1 MFSNYLTS
9 IKDVEIFPVISLMIF
24 FAVFVFVLIKVIKM
38 DKTYINKMG
47 NLPLENDDELKN
59 KTENKNED

>member
-9 IKDVEIFPVISLMIF
+9 IKDVEIFPVISLIIF

-59 KTENKNED
+59 KTENTNED

>member
-9 IKDVEIFPVISLMIF
+9 IKDVEIFPVISLIIF

>member
-9 IKDVEIFPVISLMIF
+9 IKDVEIFPVISLIIF
-24 FAVFVFVLIKVIKM
+24 FAVFVFVLIKVIRM
-38 DKTYINKMG
+38 DKNYIKKMG

>member
-1 MFSNYLTS
+1 MFSNYLAS

-24 FAVFVFVLIKVIKM
+24 FAIFVFVLIKVIRM

>member
-9 IKDVEIFPVISLMIF
+9 IKDVEIFPVISLIIF
-24 FAVFVFVLIKVIKM
+24 FAVFVFVLIKVIRM

>member
-9 IKDVEIFPVISLMIF
+9 IKDVEIFPVISLIIF
-24 FAVFVFVLIKVIKM
+24 FLVFVIVLVKVIRL
-38 DKTYINKMG
+38 DKNYIKKMG
-47 NLPLENDDELKN
+47 NLPLEDDKELKN

>member
-9 IKDVEIFPVISLMIF
+9 IKDVEIFPVISLIIF
-24 FAVFVFVLIKVIKM
+24 FAVFVFVLIKVIRM

-47 NLPLENDDELKN
+47 NLPLDNDDELKN